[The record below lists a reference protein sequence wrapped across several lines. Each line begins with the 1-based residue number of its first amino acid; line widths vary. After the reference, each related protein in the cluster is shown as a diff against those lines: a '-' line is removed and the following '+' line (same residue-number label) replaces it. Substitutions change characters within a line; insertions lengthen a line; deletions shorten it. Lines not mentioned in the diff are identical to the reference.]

1 MTILQAQKSQPA
13 ATIIVDHHSA
23 VSYAHLQKSTNAEE
37 NVEVTVAFERLLN
50 TKLQRVV

>member
-13 ATIIVDHHSA
+13 ATILVNHHNA

-37 NVEVTVAFERLLN
+37 SVEATAAFEH
-50 TKLQRVV
+50 